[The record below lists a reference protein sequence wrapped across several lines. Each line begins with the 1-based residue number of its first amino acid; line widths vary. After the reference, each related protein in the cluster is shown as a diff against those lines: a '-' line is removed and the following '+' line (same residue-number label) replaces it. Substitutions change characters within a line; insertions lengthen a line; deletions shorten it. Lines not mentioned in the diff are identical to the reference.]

1 MCRVYPYACIAWRI
15 LFIFDVY
22 FLTSMGRRGTVPLA
36 PCFGRIYFVR
46 RTWGDCGI
54 AFWLAS
60 PAHDLQLLT
69 GHSSKR
75 QRRLSRNTPSE
86 TAVFSHEG
94 RNSFPQVEEFKVFLL
109 SCDLLVTKKKQRS
122 QTQSTTLSPCP
133 TERRRKKPKSGVV
146 LGNTAILKMK

>member
-109 SCDLLVTKKKQRS
+109 SCDLLVTKKSKGAKHKVQLYPPAPPR
-122 QTQSTTLSPCP
+122 
-133 TERRRKKPKSGVV
+133 EDEKNPK
-146 LGNTAILKMK
+146 AE